1 MAGRK
6 DCLKKLYRT
15 PPHIIH
21 KTYFK
26 LIKDYN
32 VKIILKSCEILGDQ
46 RSNLEIREL
55 FKAWQENKWLQKKCI
70 EIFVIQSVKL

>member
-1 MAGRK
+1 MKRKIFKFNRKTLSNLKPMAGRK

-15 PPHIIH
+15 PHIIH

-32 VKIILKSCEILGDQ
+32 VKIILKSCKILGDQ

-55 FKAWQENKWLQKKCI
+55 FKA
-70 EIFVIQSVKL
+70 